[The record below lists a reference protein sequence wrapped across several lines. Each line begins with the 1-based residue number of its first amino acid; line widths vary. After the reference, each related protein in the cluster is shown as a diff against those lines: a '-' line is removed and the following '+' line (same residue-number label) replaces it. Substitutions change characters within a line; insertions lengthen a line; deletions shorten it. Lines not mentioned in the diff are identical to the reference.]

1 MELNINLES
10 LRDSNNDSLKIDPIK
25 FQKMLLIFNA
35 IEDGWTIR
43 KTKTNSYMF
52 SKNHEGKR
60 EILEDSYL
68 AKFMKTNFDLKSLC
82 C

>member
-1 MELNINLES
+1 MELNINLEC
-10 LRDSNNDSLKIDPIK
+10 LRNSNSDTLQIDPIK

-35 IEDGWTIR
+35 IEEGWTIR
-43 KTKTNSYMF
+43 KKTSSYVF